1 MAAPKNLA
9 NLRVLVV
16 EDEPLVSMFIEEML
30 ADLGCHA
37 VGPFGTLTEALEAGR
52 RDDYDVAIV
61 DLNLGGKSAE
71 PLIEALAER
80 KIPFAIAT
88 GARLHDEDRPDNV
101 VLNKPFRFE
110 QFSAAL
116 AELASLASAGRD

>member
-1 MAAPKNLA
+1 MAAPQNLA

-30 ADLGCHA
+30 ADLGCHP
-37 VGPFGTLTEALEAGR
+37 VGPIGTLPEAMEAGQ

-61 DLNLGGKSAE
+61 DLNLGGQSAE
-71 PLIEALAER
+71 PLIDALAQR
-80 KIPFAIAT
+80 KIPFAIAS
-88 GARLHDEDRPDNV
+88 GARLQEEDRPRSL
-101 VLNKPFRFE
+101 VLHKPFRFE

-116 AELASLASAGRD
+116 FELASFASEDRG